1 MNMNLLMLGLLE
13 LIVFSLTF
21 NQGFWTC
28 ALMMFNITF
37 AGVMAFNYAAPL
49 ANLLIGMYEPLYY
62 MAEFMSLWVL
72 FLIFFAISR
81 AVTDKLSPV
90 PVRVGGETGETIL
103 NYAFSVWVSC
113 MFTIWVCF
121 TLVVAPIAA
130 DGFQSMMSPGAVA
143 HTAAFRFGGWY
154 VAAPGKLGMGLLG
167 RPISMTDYMNS
178 RLDRSNE
185 LKTKKGVM
193 DVP

>member
-1 MNMNLLMLGLLE
+1 MNMNLLMLGVLE

-37 AGVMAFNYAAPL
+37 AGVMAFNYAPLL
-49 ANLLIGMYEPLYY
+49 ANLLIGLYEPLYY

-72 FLIFFAISR
+72 FLIFFAICR

-90 PVRVGGETGETIL
+90 PVRVGGETGENVL
-103 NYAFSVWVSC
+103 NYLFSFWVSS
-113 MFTIWVCF
+113 MFTIFVCF
-121 TLVVAPIAA
+121 TLISAPIAA
-130 DGFQSMMSPGAVA
+130 DGFQDAMAPGAGA
-143 HTAAFRFGGWY
+143 NTAALRFGGWY
-154 VAAPGKLGMGLLG
+154 ITAPSTLGMGLLG
-167 RPISMTDYMNS
+167 KPLNMIDYMDS